1 MKHLCIIA
9 AIILL
14 LAGQAGAEMK
24 DYGGGGLPGILTDSN
39 CDQAKYYGLN
49 VFCRDTGTKK
59 LYMGTGE
66 GVQEVVNVDL
76 PACNDGQSYTY
87 STATS
92 SWVCASLA
100 TDNSNEG
107 AIVKKSG
114 GVFVDAVAG
123 TDYYTSTSPVN
134 LVAGVATE
142 DGAPLKFQAGTNL
155 TTPEAGATEYDGS
168 SLYFTPSVAA
178 GRKTFSWSDHA
189 HAGSDITSGTV
200 GAAYLP
206 SNSSSSA
213 GIVASGSGQV
223 SKVWKTD
230 ADGNP
235 GWRDDAT
242 GGSSSGFS
250 ECKTISNP
258 SAADLHFFWKLKDA
272 ITATKVFAITKDAD
286 TAILV
291 DVMECT
297 SAGASCANIQSA
309 SLSADS
315 DGAET
320 TNFADASLAAGAV
333 LKIDPGTVT
342 GVVTE
347 YMVCLEGE

>member
-1 MKHLCIIA
+1 MKRLTALLILCMLLGLDAYAGPPTIINSGSA
-9 AIILL
+9 
-14 LAGQAGAEMK
+14 
-24 DYGGGGLPGILTDSN
+24 GILTDSN

-200 GAAYLP
+200 DAAYLP

-230 ADGNP
+230 ADGVP
-235 GWRDDAT
+235 GWRDDAQGGGGGLPAWQAKTTTYTAST
-242 GGSSSGFS
+242 GDRLIADTSSAGFTITLPSSPSEGNEVTIIDGTGSFGTNNL
-250 ECKTISNP
+250 TIGRNGSTINGEV
-258 SAADLHFFWKLKDA
+258 ADLTLNLNDA
-272 ITATKVFAITKDAD
+272 HVQ
-286 TAILV
+286 LV
-291 DVMECT
+291 YYNST
-297 SAGASCANIQSA
+297 YGWR
-309 SLSADS
+309 
-315 DGAET
+315 
-320 TNFADASLAAGAV
+320 V
-333 LKIDPGTVT
+333 LN
-342 GVVTE
+342 
-347 YMVCLEGE
+347 MR